1 MGKPTGFLDHER
13 KTASRDNVDE
23 RLKHYR
29 EFYNWLP
36 EKDLREQASRC
47 MDCGVPFCHGAGC
60 PLGNSIPEFN
70 DFVFRGQWKDAI
82 ECLHATNNL
91 PEITGRI
98 CPALCEASCVC
109 AINGKAVSIREI
121 ELSVV
126 EKGWAEGWIKPCPPT
141 EETGKKIAVV
151 GSGPAGLALAQQLR
165 RAGHAVTVFEKNKK
179 AGGTLRYGIPDF
191 KLEKTILD
199 RRIGQMEAEGVVFK
213 TGVEAGKDISADDL
227 KKQFDA
233 VCLTGGAMQA
243 RDLPIPG
250 RDQKGI
256 YLAMQFLTQSNR
268 RVSGEP
274 IIGEEILA
282 TDKNVVVI
290 GGGDTG
296 SDCVG
301 TSLRQGAKNVTQIE
315 LMPCP
320 PEERGENNPWPQWPL
335 ILRSSSSHEEGGSR
349 DWCISTTEF
358 AGENG
363 NVKRIKCVKV
373 DWAKG
378 DDGRMKMTPV
388 AGSEFELDADLV
400 LLAMG
405 FVQPVHEGL
414 LDDLKVDYDARGN
427 VKVDANMMSSQKG
440 VFAAGD
446 MQTGAWLVVGA
457 IAAGRRL
464 ANRVDKF
471 LMGETS
477 LPDCDLPA
485 KLDI

>member
-13 KTASRDNVDE
+13 KTASRDDAGD

-36 EKDLREQASRC
+36 EKELREQASRC
-47 MDCGVPFCHGAGC
+47 MDCGVPFCHGTGC

-70 DFVFRGQWKDAI
+70 DFVYNGQWKEAI
-82 ECLHATNNL
+82 ACLHATNNL
-91 PEITGRI
+91 PEITGRL

-109 AINGKAVSIREI
+109 ALNGKAVSIREI
-121 ELSVV
+121 ELAVV
-126 EKGWAEGWIKPCPPT
+126 EKGFAEGWIKPCPP
-141 EETGKKIAVV
+141 EAETGKKIAVV
-151 GSGPAGLALAQQLR
+151 GSGPAGLAVAQQLR

-179 AGGTLRYGIPDF
+179 LGGTLRYGIPDF
-191 KLEKTILD
+191 KLEKTIID
-199 RRIGQMEAEGVVFK
+199 RRVAQMEAEGIVFK
-213 TGVEAGKDISADDL
+213 TGCEAGKDISADDL

-250 RDQKGI
+250 RDQKGV

-268 RVSGEP
+268 RVSGEA
-274 IIGEEILA
+274 IEGEEILA
-282 TDKNVVVI
+282 TGKNVVVI

-315 LMPCP
+315 LLPCP
-320 PEERGENNPWPQWPL
+320 SEDRGANNPWPQWPL
-335 ILRSSSSHEEGGSR
+335 ILRTSSSHEEGGSR

-358 AGENG
+358 VGENG
-363 NVKRIKCVKV
+363 QVKKIKCVKV
-373 DWAKG
+373 DWVKG

-414 LDDLKVDYDARGN
+414 LDGLKLEYDARGN
-427 VKVDANMMSSQKG
+427 VKVDENMMSSQKG

-446 MQTGAWLVVGA
+446 MQTGAWLIVGA

-471 LMGETS
+471 LMGQTC
-477 LPDCDLPA
+477 LPNCELPA